1 MRIQQELQKFSEEQ
15 RYEVSRLMYGLSQRV
30 RFDAGEDLSKVS
42 ADNYGSYITLPG
54 GSIQIPLGFVGRRSR
69 IIIHTVINYYY
80 FLLIL
85 FQVYYLHC

>member
-15 RYEVSRLMYGLSQRV
+15 RYEVSRLMYGLSQKV

-42 ADNYGSYITLPG
+42 ADNYGSYISLPG
-54 GSIQIPLGFVGRRSR
+54 GSIQIPLGFVGRRSIR
-69 IIIHTVINYYY
+69 IHITINYFY

-85 FQVYYLHC
+85 FQVYYLRY